1 MDITNFNVSVDVF
14 ARLGFAVLTGFI
26 LGLNRWLNHKDAGIR
41 THSLVSIGAAVA
53 MMLISGLSSD
63 ESQAYSRVLQG
74 LITGVGFLGAGVI
87 LRENKTQKIHGLTT
101 AASIWVCALVGAT
114 FGAGQ
119 FILGLS
125 TLLVI
130 LIVLVI
136 GGRAELFIS
145 KLFHLRIEA
154 EDFREENKD

>member
-1 MDITNFNVSVDVF
+1 MDMTNLNTPVEIFS
-14 ARLGFAVLTGFI
+14 RLGFAVLTGFI

-41 THSLVSIGAAVA
+41 THSLVSIGAAIA
-53 MMLISGLSSD
+53 MMLISGLSSE

-87 LRENKTQKIHGLTT
+87 LRENRTQRIHGLTT

-119 FILGLS
+119 FVLGLS

-130 LIVLVI
+130 LFVLIV
-136 GGRAELFIS
+136 GGKVELWLS
-145 KLFHLRIEA
+145 KLLNIKMDSE
-154 EDFREENKD
+154 EFRQNNKD

>member
-1 MDITNFNVSVDVF
+1 MDITNLNISADVF

-125 TLLVI
+125 TLLAI
-130 LIVLVI
+130 LFVLVV
-136 GGRAELFIS
+136 GGRAEFFIS
-145 KLFHLRIEA
+145 RLFNLKIEP
-154 EDFREENKD
+154 EEFRQEHKD

>member
-1 MDITNFNVSVDVF
+1 MEISNLSTLMDVF
-14 ARLGFAVLTGFI
+14 ARLGFALLTGFI
-26 LGLNRWLNHKDAGIR
+26 LGLNRWLHHKDAGIR

-53 MMLISGLSSD
+53 MMLISGLSSE

-119 FILGLS
+119 FSLGIS
-125 TLLVI
+125 TLLAI
-130 LIVLVI
+130 LFVLLV
-136 GGRAELFIS
+136 GGRLEVLITKVLKVKVDSEIS
-145 KLFHLRIEA
+145 RSDA
-154 EDFREENKD
+154 QD